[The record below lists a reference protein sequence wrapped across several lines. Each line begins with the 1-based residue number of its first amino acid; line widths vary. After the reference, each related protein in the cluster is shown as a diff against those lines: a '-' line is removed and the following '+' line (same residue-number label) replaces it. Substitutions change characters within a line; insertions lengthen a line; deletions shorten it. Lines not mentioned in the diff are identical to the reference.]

1 MSVEDTSDGVVP
13 PCLRFSE
20 TSVFHLTD
28 CQCTSS
34 CPSSYLFC
42 IVITLRFCLEFVRVG
57 FGDYLQ
63 VSISRNEDE
72 DPILRDSEAAKYI
85 HILLSKDILDVDR
98 MRGQ

>member
-1 MSVEDTSDGVVP
+1 VHQQLSI
-13 PCLRFSE
+13 LLLFL
-20 TSVFHLTD
+20 H
-28 CQCTSS
+28 
-34 CPSSYLFC
+34 SYHTAVLP
-42 IVITLRFCLEFVRVG
+42 EFVRVR

-72 DPILRDSEAAKYI
+72 DPILRDSEAAQYI